1 MASGRWI
8 LWLPDDLKV
17 RRIIHSH
24 HLVIVGGHDPGTA
37 ASGVEDLYGI
47 GDAIVI
53 RCHSHAAHQ
62 NHSQDQSML
71 ETGKKRKDYT
81 FRRQFLENPGKIP
94 DCPKTTL
101 DYL

>member
-1 MASGRWI
+1 MALCRCV

-24 HLVIVGGHDPGTA
+24 HLVVVGCHDPGTA

-47 GDAIVI
+47 GDAVVI

-62 NHSQDQSML
+62 NHSEDQRM
-71 ETGKKRKDYT
+71 
-81 FRRQFLENPGKIP
+81 
-94 DCPKTTL
+94 L
-101 DYL
+101 DYLL